1 MCIWKEMRATR
12 VCPKSWFCIFNLFPD
27 LRRYQNQ
34 TAQISHIT
42 FIYFPDIYFI
52 FSWSCAISN
61 SNYSDFPRNG
71 TSLNFPQ
78 IHSNWMYSYSTNL
91 HIYSTFRSWAL
102 LCWEIYLISVWEASY
117 SRIWQKIRYFETS
130 VTDNSAYWHRGANIS
145 LDGNL
150 IAILIV
156 PNQQPSTRQD
166 QHCLHKTMI

>member
-1 MCIWKEMRATR
+1 MRATR

-102 LCWEIYLISVWEASY
+102 LCWEIYISSVWKATYLTKNPIFWNICHWQFCILAS
-117 SRIWQKIRYFETS
+117 
-130 VTDNSAYWHRGANIS
+130 RGKYQFGWEFNCNIDS
-145 LDGNL
+145 
-150 IAILIV
+150 
-156 PNQQPSTRQD
+156 PQPSTRQD
-166 QHCLHKTMI
+166 QHCLHKTMT